1 MDLKQSIGMLCVRT
15 LHHKSISISLIPFSH
30 KENWSTTERD
40 PSKLAWERVGARHC
54 FLMSLRIRN
63 TRSGLVSQPE
73 PSDDE
78 VRGAGEIPPRY
89 SLLKHRTFYF
99 LSPIKFHFINNL
111 LYNKDVKS

>member
-40 PSKLAWERVGARHC
+40 PSKLAWERVGA
-54 FLMSLRIRN
+54 
-63 TRSGLVSQPE
+63 QPE

-78 VRGAGEIPPRY
+78 VRGAGETPLSY
-89 SLLKHRTFYF
+89 LLLKHRIFYF